1 MTNGENMSFVR
12 DFEIK
17 NFPKPEME
25 QIRKRDFATFIH
37 LHYYLILVVVCKS
50 TKEMSIW
57 W

>member
-37 LHYYLILVVVCKS
+37 LHYYLIWVVVCKS
-50 TKEMSIW
+50 NKEMSIW